1 MRVSA
6 LCLAQ
11 ADQAVGA
18 GRSRMSRVQC
28 APRTSVRNAP
38 VVATIRRPSAAGMK
52 TSTESKGRC
61 QCPVRALSHHFN
73 TDLPA
78 TVCSGAPGFRF
89 AIVFMTF
96 ALRNACA
103 LTGRHHSRVR
113 QRACFKSA
121 WRGFGASDWRC
132 PAARGHAASLLTPVQ
147 RRLRIR
153 FFRAAKPRGSKASSL
168 LRLKLH
174 PISN

>member
-1 MRVSA
+1 MPR
-6 LCLAQ
+6 
-11 ADQAVGA
+11 A
-18 GRSRMSRVQC
+18 GRSGRRSWQIEDESSPVCTTHFGAKRSCGGDDPPAIGCRDEDLHGVKGPLPMSC
-28 APRTSVRNAP
+28 PSVVASLLTLTFQQPYAP
-38 VVATIRRPSAAGMK
+38 VRLASDSPS
-52 TSTESKGRC
+52 
-61 QCPVRALSHHFN
+61 
-73 TDLPA
+73 
-78 TVCSGAPGFRF
+78 
-89 AIVFMTF
+89 FMTF